1 MPEKKKLFFE
11 NIKED
16 QLELII
22 SRLKT
27 FIESENVRFFY
38 LSGVIGVGK
47 TSFIRMILRTLGVTE
62 NIKSPS
68 FSMVETYEVEDKSFV
83 HIDLFRMQDP
93 NSWKTGEISA
103 AFDDGTNYVF
113 IEWPEK
119 GNDLPTPDIKINI
132 RHNKNS
138 HYTNV
143 RDIEIEI
150 NTISAL
156 RNNIK

>member
-22 SRLKT
+22 NRLKT

-38 LSGVIGVGK
+38 FSGVIGVGK
-47 TSFIRMILRTLGVTE
+47 TSFIRMMLRTLGVNE

-68 FSMVETYEVEDKSFV
+68 FSMVETYEVDDKFFF

-93 NSWKTGEISA
+93 NSWKTDEISA
-103 AFDDGTNYVF
+103 AFDDDTNYV
-113 IEWPEK
+113 
-119 GNDLPTPDIKINI
+119 
-132 RHNKNS
+132 
-138 HYTNV
+138 
-143 RDIEIEI
+143 
-150 NTISAL
+150 
-156 RNNIK
+156 

>member
-22 SRLKT
+22 NRLKP
-27 FIESENVRFFY
+27 FIESANLRFFY
-38 LSGVIGVGK
+38 FSGVIGVGK
-47 TSFIRMILRTLGVTE
+47 TSFIRMMLRTLGVTE

-68 FSMVETYEVEDKSFV
+68 FSMVETYEVDDKSFF

-93 NSWKTGEISA
+93 NSWKTDEISA

-113 IEWPEK
+113 LEWPEK
-119 GNDLPTPDIKINI
+119 GNDLPAPDIKINI
-132 RHNKNS
+132 RHNKKF
-138 HYTNV
+138 HDTNV
-143 RDIEIEI
+143 RDIAIEI
-150 NTISAL
+150 NTISTL